1 MIFKSYFFDGHPLYQ
16 NITNKSCGF
25 CILKAW
31 FLAPLCAACEMSKLS
46 YFRLKLNN
54 GKPSYCHNT
63 PLPYRTVKINY
74 NSKTLYK
81 YNVFNTNIPLSLIY
95 EHFINPTLIAING
108 CCFCWYRKDC
118 HRKYQLYRSTDGDQ
132 DVIQK
137 FPHKAKEPKVINS
150 VVTTHIDGL
159 GNQEI
164 KFFLRFIWSSEGTW
178 TIWLTLPHSNVIKIC
193 PTYKKKPH

>member
-1 MIFKSYFFDGHPLYQ
+1 MFAYFYPKKAIGGRLLIFKNYFFDGHPLYQ

-54 GKPSYCHNT
+54 GKPSYCHNS

-95 EHFINPTLIAING
+95 EHFINRHWLQLMVVVFADTGKIATESIN
-108 CCFCWYRKDC
+108 YIEA
-118 HRKYQLYRSTDGDQ
+118 QT
-132 DVIQK
+132 
-137 FPHKAKEPKVINS
+137 
-150 VVTTHIDGL
+150 VT
-159 GNQEI
+159 
-164 KFFLRFIWSSEGTW
+164 RM
-178 TIWLTLPHSNVIKIC
+178 
-193 PTYKKKPH
+193 